1 MQKYNIADYW
11 VQIQEFWYHIT
22 EKSTYYLHSFINKY
36 ETFKVYIL

>member
-22 EKSTYYLHSFINKY
+22 EKKAHTI
-36 ETFKVYIL
+36 YILS

>member
-22 EKSTYYLHSFINKY
+22 EKKHSKSNEKTKKTYG
-36 ETFKVYIL
+36 